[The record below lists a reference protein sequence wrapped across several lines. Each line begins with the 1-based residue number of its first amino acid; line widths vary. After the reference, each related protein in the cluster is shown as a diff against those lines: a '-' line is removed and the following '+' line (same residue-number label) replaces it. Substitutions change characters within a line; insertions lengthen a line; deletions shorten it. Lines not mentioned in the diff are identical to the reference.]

1 MGIPIGSFVAVTGAA
16 GLAVALAFQGSLSN
30 FSSGVMLLT
39 FRPFK
44 VGDYVE
50 AAGVGGTIQE
60 TGVFAT
66 TLTTP
71 DNVRI
76 VVPNSAISS
85 DTIKNYSANPTRRI
99 DLVMQ
104 VSYRDNLDL
113 ALRTI
118 ESVLADEA
126 RILDDPAPLLA
137 ASELGDSSVS
147 IAVRPWVSGGDYWGT
162 RFDLTRELKER
173 LESAGFRIP
182 PPQRDLHFF
191 HENPPAD
198 GPPPG
203 PRSGPTAV

>member
-71 DNVRI
+71 H
-76 VVPNSAISS
+76 P
-85 DTIKNYSANPTRRI
+85 
-99 DLVMQ
+99 
-104 VSYRDNLDL
+104 
-113 ALRTI
+113 
-118 ESVLADEA
+118 
-126 RILDDPAPLLA
+126 
-137 ASELGDSSVS
+137 
-147 IAVRPWVSGGDYWGT
+147 
-162 RFDLTRELKER
+162 
-173 LESAGFRIP
+173 
-182 PPQRDLHFF
+182 
-191 HENPPAD
+191 
-198 GPPPG
+198 
-203 PRSGPTAV
+203 